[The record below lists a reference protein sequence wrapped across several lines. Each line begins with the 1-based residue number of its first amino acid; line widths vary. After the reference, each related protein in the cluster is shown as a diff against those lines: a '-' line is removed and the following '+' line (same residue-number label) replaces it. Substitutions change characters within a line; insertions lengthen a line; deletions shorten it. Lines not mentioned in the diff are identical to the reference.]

1 MYYGISTPELE
12 KARESYEDIFGYDP
26 NGEME
31 LEFDEHSDYLSLLLQ
46 CIKEKRD
53 MFDVLEEYHWK

>member
-1 MYYGISTPELE
+1 MYFGVSTPELE
-12 KARESYEDIFGYDP
+12 KVRVSYEEIFGHDP

-31 LEFDEHSDYLSLLLQ
+31 LEFDEYDDYLSLLLQ

-53 MFDVLEEYHWK
+53 MFDVLEECH